1 MGYAQFRAGF
11 AGDASNEWSVSAS
24 DTFLKQNEDT
34 HIVVRYNPHSPGV
47 SNAFLVIEAE
57 VRCQSSQY
65 PNAQLD
71 SVSNFFRLLQDF
83 KMTWKVVGSTGE
95 YEF

>member
-34 HIVVRYNPHSPGV
+34 HIVVRYNPHSPGT
-47 SNAFLVIEAE
+47 SNAYLVIEAE
-57 VRCQSSQY
+57 VSSDEPTKPSQY
-65 PNAQLD
+65 LKCIVLLTCFDCAAG
-71 SVSNFFRLLQDF
+71 LQDDLEGC
-83 KMTWKVVGSTGE
+83 WK
-95 YEF
+95 YR